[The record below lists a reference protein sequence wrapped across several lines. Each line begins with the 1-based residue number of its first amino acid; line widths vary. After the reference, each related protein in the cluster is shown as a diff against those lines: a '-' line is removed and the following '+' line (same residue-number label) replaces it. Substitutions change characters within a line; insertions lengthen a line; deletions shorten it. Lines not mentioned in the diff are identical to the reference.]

1 MQTERRSLLARL
13 GASESAPPW
22 SLTAVAFSIAAAV
35 IAMFAGTFVGLA
47 WFDLAPQAA
56 VAGWAVGGIMGALL
70 VYQTQRAHLDALRL
84 SASRTPLPFVMF
96 IALGVALLLDVI
108 GLAVTSVFS
117 PSPELLILSTSGAI
131 SAAGWVFAVL
141 LMVVAQPAVEE
152 LVFRG
157 VALPSLRHALGGW
170 GGIMVCA
177 ALSAGFHLLIYPP
190 NYAPAAGSITPI
202 WYGALLPFLDA
213 LALCIIRV
221 LTGSTRAALAAHAIF
236 GLFAVIKLL
245 LLR

>member
-1 MQTERRSLLARL
+1 VQTKQRSLLARL
-13 GASESAPPW
+13 GAAESAPPW
-22 SLTAVAFSIAAAV
+22 SLTAAAFSIAAAV

-47 WFDLAPQAA
+47 WFDPAPHAG

-70 VYQTQRAHLDALRL
+70 VYQTRRAQLDALKL
-84 SASRTPLPFVMF
+84 GASRTPLLFVMF
-96 IALGVALLLDVI
+96 IALGLALLFDVI
-108 GLAVTSVFS
+108 GLAVTGVFS
-117 PSPELLILSTSGAI
+117 PSPELLILSASGTI
-131 SAAGWVFAVL
+131 SAAGWFFAVL
-141 LMVVAQPAVEE
+141 LMVAAQPAVEE

-157 VALPSLRHALGGW
+157 IALPSLRHALGGW
-170 GGIMVCA
+170 GGLIVCA

-190 NYAPAAGSITPI
+190 NYAPAAGSVTPI
-202 WYGALLPFLDA
+202 WYGAALPFLDA

-245 LLR
+245 LMR

>member
-1 MQTERRSLLARL
+1 M
-13 GASESAPPW
+13 ESAPPW
-22 SLTAVAFSIAAAV
+22 SLTATAVSIAAAV
-35 IAMFAGTFVGLA
+35 VAMFAGTFVGLA
-47 WFDLAPQAA
+47 WFDTAPHAA

-70 VYQTQRAHLDALRL
+70 VYQTRRTHLNALKL
-84 SASRTPLPFVMF
+84 SASRTPILFVMF

-108 GLAVTSVFS
+108 GLAVTGVFS
-117 PSPELLILSTSGAI
+117 PSPELLILSAGGTI
-131 SAAGWVFAVL
+131 SAAGWIFAIL
-141 LMVVAQPAVEE
+141 LMVIAQPAVEE
-152 LVFRG
+152 LVFRA

-170 GGIMVCA
+170 GGMIVCA

-190 NYAPAAGSITPI
+190 NYAPAVGSITPI

-245 LLR
+245 LIR